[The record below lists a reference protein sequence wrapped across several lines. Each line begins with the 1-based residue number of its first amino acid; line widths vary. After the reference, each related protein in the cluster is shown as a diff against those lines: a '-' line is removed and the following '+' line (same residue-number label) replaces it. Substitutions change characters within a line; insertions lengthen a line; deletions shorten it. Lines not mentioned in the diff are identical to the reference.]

1 MPTTTSP
8 FYPPP
13 FGPLRMR
20 LEYAGLRAGLLPV
33 RAMPLDTASAVSGR
47 LWRAFAPRLHR
58 HARVR
63 EHLAFAFPELSE
75 DMRERIALDSWEN
88 LGRVTAEGAH
98 VDRFANALDRFD
110 LPEDVERYRRLARTG
125 CVFVS
130 LHLGNWEIA
139 ALPALGKNVTVAG
152 TYQAIQNP
160 LVDRYIRSLR
170 LPLYAG
176 GLYPKGHATSRRL
189 VSIVR
194 AGGSVGFLADLRE
207 RRGIKVTFFDR
218 PAYANPFPASL
229 ARLADIPIVAGCMVR
244 TEGVHFRLH
253 LKQIEQ
259 VRTEDRP
266 ADVHT
271 TTQAIHDVFEHW
283 IRQYPGQWMWSHRK
297 WALRPEDERP
307 GEAGGD

>member
-1 MPTTTSP
+1 MTITSP
-8 FYPPP
+8 DYPPP

-20 LEYAGLRAGLLPV
+20 AEYAGLRAALLPI
-33 RAMPLDTASAVSGR
+33 RAMPLETASAISGT
-47 LWRAFAPRLHR
+47 LWRAVAPRLHR
-58 HARVR
+58 HSRVR

-75 DMRERIALDSWEN
+75 DARERIALDSWEN

-98 VDRFANALDRFD
+98 VDRFATDLDRFE
-110 LPEDVERYRRLARTG
+110 LPDDVERYRRLARTG

-139 ALPALGKNVTVAG
+139 ALPALGKNVSVAG

-176 GLYPKGHATSRRL
+176 GLYPKGHATSRKL

-194 AGGSVGFLADLRE
+194 SGGSVGFLADLRE

-229 ARLADIPIVAGCMVR
+229 ARMAGYPIVAGCMVR
-244 TEGVHFRLH
+244 TGGVRFRLH
-253 LKQIEQ
+253 LKEIEQ
-259 VRTEDRP
+259 TRSGDRALDVRE
-266 ADVHT
+266 
-271 TTQAIHDVFEHW
+271 TTQSIHDVFEYW

-297 WALRPEDERP
+297 WALRPEDMSS
-307 GEAGGD
+307 GEAAAD